1 MGENFTVFHVLVTF
15 LNHRNCNRVENLF
28 EPNKVKATFEQS
40 EQLST
45 KSHPSSNR
53 SIGQQP
59 TTSGHQSQ
67 SVSRSHSMKSSSTAV
82 FPPPPSSVFEH
93 EIIPPP
99 QNHPPPQPMKSQKT
113 SKLTT
118 NEQQEQPFSSN
129 NNTNTSGENPLD
141 QNPIP
146 LPQPHF
152 SANKMSNIYD
162 ESSLS
167 RDNAE
172 SSRNQNANLE
182 STRSSL
188 EKRLSSPD
196 STPSQHIP
204 PPVATLAHP
213 MTMSHHSISQPMS
226 HSTMGANSIHASPM
240 RTPTKLVKRAP
251 IPPQRSTAPPSVN
264 TNTDEFNHIFHESP
278 A

>member
-1 MGENFTVFHVLVTF
+1 MQQNAIQYMQQIRKT
-15 LNHRNCNRVENLF
+15 
-28 EPNKVKATFEQS
+28 PSIQSVKATFEQS

-53 SIGQQP
+53 SIGHHP
-59 TTSGHQSQ
+59 TSGHQSQ

-99 QNHPPPQPMKSQKT
+99 QNHPPPQPMRSQKT
-113 SKLTT
+113 SKLITDE
-118 NEQQEQPFSSN
+118 NSQQEQPLSSN
-129 NNTNTSGENPLD
+129 NNTNTSGDNPLD

-152 SANKMSNIYD
+152 SANKQMSNIYD
-162 ESSLS
+162 ESSSS

-188 EKRLSSPD
+188 ERRLSSPE

-204 PPVATLAHP
+204 PPVATLTHPMSHP
-213 MTMSHHSISQPMS
+213 MTISHHSISQPMS
-226 HSTMGANSIHASPM
+226 HSTIGANSIHASPM
-240 RTPTKLVKRAP
+240 RTPTKIEKRAP
-251 IPPQRSTAPPSVN
+251 IPPQRSTAPPSVAVLPQ
-264 TNTDEFNHIFHESP
+264 NTDELNHNVFHESP